1 MDERTIRDDAGEIVA
16 GTVVIRQAGARAVK
30 AREVTVRQGGIGR
43 AEADAITITQ
53 GGLGLALSHDETT
66 LQQAG
71 AGVIVTR
78 LAQVNDSAVGIL
90 IAREVRA
97 QNLRVLFGV
106 REALAFG
113 AAAGLALALA
123 LGLRRAR

>member
-1 MDERTIRDDAGEIVA
+1 MDERTIQSEAGEVVA
-16 GTVVIRQAGARAVK
+16 GTVIIRQAGARSVR
-30 AREVTVRQGGIGR
+30 AREVEVRQGGIGR

-66 LQQAG
+66 LHQAG
-71 AGVIVTR
+71 AGAIVTR
-78 LAQVNDSAVGIL
+78 LAQVNDSAVGFL

-106 REALAFG
+106 REAVAFG

-123 LGLRRAR
+123 LGLRRR

>member
-1 MDERTIRDDAGEIVA
+1 MDERTVRGEAGDVIA
-16 GTVVIRQAGARAVK
+16 GTVVIRQAGARSVK
-30 AREVTVRQGGIGR
+30 AREVTVRQGGVGR

-66 LQQAG
+66 LTQAG

-78 LAQVNDSAVGIL
+78 LAQVNDSKVGFL
-90 IAREVRA
+90 LAREVRG

-113 AAAGLALALA
+113 AAAGLGLALV
-123 LGLRRAR
+123 LGLRRR